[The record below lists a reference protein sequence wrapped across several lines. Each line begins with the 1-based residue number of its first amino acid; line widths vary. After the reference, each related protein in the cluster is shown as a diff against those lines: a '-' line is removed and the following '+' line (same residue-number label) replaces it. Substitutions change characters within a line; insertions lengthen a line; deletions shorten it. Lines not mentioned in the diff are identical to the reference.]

1 MSYDMKNHIKLILL
15 GETGVGKTAIIQ
27 RYNEN
32 IFNND
37 INSTSN
43 IGFIKKAVTI
53 NDQKVILELWDT
65 VGQEQFRSVT
75 QMFIK
80 KSQIIVLVYEVTK
93 IKTFESLDY
102 WYDFI
107 KKEFDEK
114 VVLGLAGN
122 KTDLI
127 FEDGFDE
134 EISPEKGGLYSE
146 KIGAHFSLV
155 SAKESGKE
163 INDLINELISKYLLL
178 YGTDLASS
186 YSNIKLDENTNKQN
200 NKNGCCGGKK

>member
-1 MSYDMKNHIKLILL
+1 MKL
-15 GETGVGKTAIIQ
+15 
-27 RYNEN
+27 
-32 IFNND
+32 
-37 INSTSN
+37 
-43 IGFIKKAVTI
+43 
-53 NDQKVILELWDT
+53 
-65 VGQEQFRSVT
+65 
-75 QMFIK
+75 
-80 KSQIIVLVYEVTK
+80 

-127 FEDGFDE
+127 FEYGFDE
-134 EISPEKGGLYSE
+134 EVFPEKGRLYAE

-155 SAKESGKE
+155 SAKENGKE

>member
-1 MSYDMKNHIKLILL
+1 MKLI
-15 GETGVGKTAIIQ
+15 
-27 RYNEN
+27 
-32 IFNND
+32 
-37 INSTSN
+37 
-43 IGFIKKAVTI
+43 
-53 NDQKVILELWDT
+53 
-65 VGQEQFRSVT
+65 
-75 QMFIK
+75 
-80 KSQIIVLVYEVTK
+80 KS
-93 IKTFESLDY
+93 FESLDY

-134 EISPEKGGLYSE
+134 EVSPEKGRLYSE

-163 INDLINELISKYLLL
+163 INDLINELY
-178 YGTDLASS
+178 
-186 YSNIKLDENTNKQN
+186 
-200 NKNGCCGGKK
+200 

>member
-1 MSYDMKNHIKLILL
+1 MKNHIKLILL

-43 IGFIKKAVTI
+43 IGFIKKEVTI

-107 KKEFDEK
+107 KNEFDEK

-134 EISPEKGGLYSE
+134 EVFPEKGGLYSE

>member
-1 MSYDMKNHIKLILL
+1 MKNYIKLILL
-15 GETGVGKTAIIQ
+15 GEIGVGKTAIIQ

-43 IGFIKKAVTI
+43 IGFIKKEVTI

-93 IKTFESLDY
+93 IKSFESLDY

-134 EISPEKGGLYSE
+134 EVFPEKGGLYSE

-178 YGTDLASS
+178 YDNDDTDLASS

>member
-1 MSYDMKNHIKLILL
+1 MKLI
-15 GETGVGKTAIIQ
+15 
-27 RYNEN
+27 
-32 IFNND
+32 
-37 INSTSN
+37 
-43 IGFIKKAVTI
+43 
-53 NDQKVILELWDT
+53 
-65 VGQEQFRSVT
+65 
-75 QMFIK
+75 
-80 KSQIIVLVYEVTK
+80 KS
-93 IKTFESLDY
+93 FESLDY

-134 EISPEKGGLYSE
+134 EVFPEKGRLYAE

-178 YGTDLASS
+178 YDNDGINLALLFK
-186 YSNIKLDENTNKQN
+186 YKT
-200 NKNGCCGGKK
+200 